1 MHMDLVCVLKWVKS
15 VLRCV
20 LYVFHLSGLKGFVY
34 FTASFAASGRLKFC
48 GSRAGDVEQ
57 HDADS
62 EFVRVSP
69 EPLATAARRPQQR
82 PLRGDLQKVAEP
94 SESEFR
100 QFFANFNSGKVMM
113 ITHVVI
119 Y

>member
-15 VLRCV
+15 FLRCA
-20 LYVFHLSGLKGFVY
+20 LYFFHLSGLKGFVY

-82 PLRGDLQKVAEP
+82 PLRRDLQKVAEP